1 MLNSFGDFYSFEDSK
16 MDKSRVMARV
26 GGVPAALKAIFYGDR
41 GIVLPPNITKSGLF
55 KFNNVE

>member
-26 GGVPAALKAIFYGDR
+26 GGVPASLK
-41 GIVLPPNITKSGLF
+41 LF
-55 KFNNVE
+55 INRDGQNGSDDE